1 MDKSCMKM
9 KYERINRSISRKQWK
24 LKKFLTSRLKIEL
37 NKERNKQKKNRI
49 LIRKFWIKPN
59 LNCKSRNRKRRRRRI
74 RCSAIR

>member
-9 KYERINRSISRKQWK
+9 KYEHINRSISRKQWK

>member
-1 MDKSCMKM
+1 
-9 KYERINRSISRKQWK
+9 
-24 LKKFLTSRLKIEL
+24 L